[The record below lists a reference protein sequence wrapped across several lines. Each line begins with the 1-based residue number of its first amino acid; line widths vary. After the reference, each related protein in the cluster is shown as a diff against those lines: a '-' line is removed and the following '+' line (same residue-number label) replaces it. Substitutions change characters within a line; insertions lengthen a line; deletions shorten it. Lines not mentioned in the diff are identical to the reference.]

1 MHRLIAVLMS
11 LLWLLNAV
19 SASAFMSAVEKDD
32 GGFLVPICS
41 GGQIIFLD
49 LSDAGPAKDGDPGEG
64 APDAAHTI
72 DCPLLTATTI
82 LPELFAQSHSVEHR
96 AIEDTL
102 RLRSRKVPA
111 GQAADRPGARGPPTL
126 F

>member
-11 LLWLLNAV
+11 LFWLLNAV
-19 SASAFMSAVEKDD
+19 SASAFMSGVEKDD

-49 LSDAGPAKDGDPGEG
+49 LSDQAPSKDD
-64 APDAAHTI
+64 APDGTASI
-72 DCPLLTATTI
+72 DCPLLTAITI
-82 LPELFAQSHSVEHR
+82 LPEPLAESRDVEHT
-96 AIEDTL
+96 AFNDTL
-102 RLRSRKVPA
+102 GQRSRRIPA
-111 GQAADRPGARGPPTL
+111 GQPADRPGARGPPAL